1 MMVYPTIVL
10 IGPLN
15 SGKTSLLKKL
25 LCFLGEIEKE
35 MGTSIITNI
44 YFSNE
49 NFSSAYEVC
58 QKGQIFSTLDMDY
71 AAVSPRYGSAVWATL
86 SGFLEGYTAIE
97 GAQNILK
104 MGLGSVGFVFDLSQ
118 PPDKNI
124 KIFEQ
129 YILEQ
134 LLNIL
139 PKERIKKIFG
149 NANVF
154 LIFNKIDVL
163 LERGDSESEAV
174 STGMLMARELG
185 NLMHD
190 MLGIELITDPA
201 RLKFYLTFAGPSEDE
216 SAKKYWEYTKNA
228 IYALIEPA
236 NKLIINNNLKMKIKL
251 KLSTMGRKL
260 EW

>member
-49 NFSSAYEVC
+49 NFSSAYDVC

-129 YILEQ
+129 YI
-134 LLNIL
+134 
-139 PKERIKKIFG
+139 
-149 NANVF
+149 
-154 LIFNKIDVL
+154 